1 MHTINW
7 QCRHSLENTLVHV
20 GTQNFIH
27 NSISVHYSGQK
38 RSSKKGSWR
47 FTLKACSVMDVR
59 WSSIFSQVRNGFW
72 KNEHWN
78 YTTYANKHYRY
89 MYKLGLYKTILTKDF
104 IFLYVN
110 IIYFYSKMDIF
121 CNKNVKI
128 YLKHVFILF
137 SPWVMLFLCL
147 LCHFLKKKK
156 SI

>member
-1 MHTINW
+1 MIPSKCSKTKTKKVFTIYVHWKLHTINW

-27 NSISVHYSGQK
+27 NSVSVHYSGQK

-47 FTLKACSVMDVR
+47 FTLKACSLMDVR

-110 IIYFYSKMDIF
+110 IIYF
-121 CNKNVKI
+121 
-128 YLKHVFILF
+128 
-137 SPWVMLFLCL
+137 
-147 LCHFLKKKK
+147 
-156 SI
+156 